1 MAPQRGDN
9 EIVTQLCIMNQ
20 RMDQMANEFGD
31 RLERQHVN
39 DHGKVKIRPEQREF
53 NVRMVVRQVNT
64 NVDKFVADNAD
75 IRDLDFKD
83 VS

>member
-1 MAPQRGDN
+1 
-9 EIVTQLCIMNQ
+9 
-20 RMDQMANEFGD
+20 MANEFGD

-39 DHGKVKIRPEQREF
+39 DHGRVKIRLERREF

-64 NVDKFVADNAD
+64 NVDKFVAGNAD

-83 VS
+83 VSWDMRNILSNIEIVSL

>member
-1 MAPQRGDN
+1 
-9 EIVTQLCIMNQ
+9 
-20 RMDQMANEFGD
+20 MDQMANEFGD

>member
-1 MAPQRGDN
+1 
-9 EIVTQLCIMNQ
+9 
-20 RMDQMANEFGD
+20 
-31 RLERQHVN
+31 LERQHVN